1 MTKKDLV
8 KIIREVVK
16 QEVKKEVSKILI
28 SEQRTSAVSS
38 KKSKPIVRKKP
49 VRETVKYT
57 SNKALNDVL
66 NETVGG
72 IEGNRSSEFDEYP
85 TMGGGTFDSTR
96 AAELLGYGGTMG
108 AGNDKELQRQVG
120 AVQTMK
126 DAGVTTDQVPEN
138 VLNALTKDYSAVMKA
153 IDQKKGKGGGN
164 FRP

>member
-1 MTKKDLV
+1 MTKKGLV

-49 VRETVKYT
+49 RRKAVKYT
-57 SNKALNDVL
+57 SNSTLNDIL

-72 IEGNRSSEFDEYP
+72 IEGQSSGTGEMDEYP
-85 TMGGGTFDSTR
+85 TLGGGVMDTSKMT
-96 AAELLGYGGTMG
+96 ELMGYG
-108 AGNDKELQRQVG
+108 ADNKEVQREVG
-120 AVQTMK
+120 AVQTLK
-126 DAGVTTDQVPEN
+126 DAGVTSEQVPES
-138 VLNALTKDYSAVMKA
+138 VMNALTKDYSAVMKA
-153 IDQKKGKGGGN
+153 IDQKKGKGGET